1 MKSILVPIDFSKDS
15 MNALEHAIAIANKVK
30 SSVRVIHVRKDKKYD
45 EPFIIK
51 GKEKEYGSTV
61 DDFCKEL
68 IEQNKSRYKGG
79 GTFDYLIKVGK
90 IYKVISDQAIID
102 KAFLIMMGTHGVSG
116 FEEFWLGSNS
126 YRVVCK
132 APCPVITVRH
142 GFKKMNI
149 NKIVLPVDA
158 ARETRKKVPFTAD
171 LAAALEAEV
180 HVVSVRTTQKADI
193 KKRLNNYVKQIGDYL
208 EKRSIKIVT
217 DELYGSDISDLTTS
231 YGVHIGAELIAIMS
245 NQRGTPLNMHI
256 STAAQQMVNHS
267 PIPVLCIHPSYLN

>member
-15 MNALEHAIAIANKVK
+15 MNALEHAIAMANKVK
-30 SSVRVIHVRKDKKYD
+30 SSIRVIHVRKDKNYD

-51 GKEKEYGSTV
+51 GKEKEYGTTV

-68 IEQNKSRYKGG
+68 IEQNRSKYKGG

-90 IYKVISDQAIID
+90 IYKVISDQAIKD
-102 KAFLIMMGTHGVSG
+102 KAFLIIMGTHGVSG

-142 GFKKMNI
+142 GFKKKDI
-149 NKIVLPVDA
+149 NKIVLPIDA
-158 ARETRKKVPFTAD
+158 DRETRKKVQFNAD

-180 HVVSVRTTQKADI
+180 HIVSVRTTQKADI
-193 KKRLNNYVKQIGDYL
+193 KKRLNNYVKQTGDYL
-208 EKRSIKIVT
+208 KKKGVKIVT
-217 DELYGSDISDLTTS
+217 DDLYGSDIADLTTS
-231 YGVHIGAELIAIMS
+231 YGVHVRADLIAIMS

-256 STAAQQMVNHS
+256 SSTAQQMVNHS
-267 PIPVLCIHPSYLN
+267 PIPVLSIHPSYLK

>member
-15 MNALEHAIAIANKVK
+15 MNALEHAIAMANKVK
-30 SSVRVIHVRKDKKYD
+30 SSVRVIHVRKDKNYD

-68 IEQNKSRYKGG
+68 IEQNMSKYKGG

-90 IYKVISDQAIID
+90 IYKVISDQAIKD
-102 KAFLIMMGTHGVSG
+102 KAFLIIMGTHGVSG

-132 APCPVITVRH
+132 APCPVLTVRN
-142 GFKKMNI
+142 GFKKKSI
-149 NKIVLPVDA
+149 NKIVLPLDA
-158 ARETRKKVPFTAD
+158 SRETRKKVPFVAD
-171 LAAALEAEV
+171 LASALEAEV
-180 HVVSVRTTQKADI
+180 HVVSVRTTQRADI
-193 KKRLNNYVKQIGDYL
+193 IKRLNNYVKQIGDYF
-208 EKRSIKIVT
+208 EKRNIQVVR
-217 DELYGSDISDLTTS
+217 DNLYGSDISDLTAS
-231 YGVHIGAELIAIMS
+231 YGVHIGAELVAIMS

-267 PIPVLCIHPSYLN
+267 PIPVLSIHPSYLK

>member
-15 MNALEHAIAIANKVK
+15 MNALEHAIAMANKVK
-30 SSVRVIHVRKDKKYD
+30 SHIRIIHVRKDKNYD

-51 GKEKEYGSTV
+51 GKEKAYGSTV

-68 IEQNKSRYKGG
+68 VNQFKTKYNGG
-79 GTFDYLIKVGK
+79 GKLDYLIKVGK
-90 IYKVISDQAIID
+90 IYKVISDQAIKD
-102 KAFLIMMGTHGVSG
+102 KAFVIVMGTHGVSG

-142 GFKKMNI
+142 GFKKKSI
-149 NKIVLPVDA
+149 NKIVLPIDA
-158 ARETRKKVPFTAD
+158 ARETRKKIPFTAD

-180 HVVSVRTTQKADI
+180 HVLSVRTTQRADI
-193 KKRLNNYVKQIGDYL
+193 KKRLNNYVKQIGDYF
-208 EKRSIKIVT
+208 EKKGIKTVT
-217 DELYGSDISDLTTS
+217 EELHGSNIADLTTA
-231 YGVHIGAELIAIMS
+231 YGVHAGAELIAIMS

-256 STAAQQMVNHS
+256 SSTAQQMVNHS
-267 PIPVLCIHPSYLN
+267 PIPILCIHPSYLK

>member
-15 MNALEHAIAIANKVK
+15 INALEHAIAMANKVK
-30 SSVRVIHVRKDKKYD
+30 SNVRVLHVRKDKNYD

-61 DDFCKEL
+61 DDFCKSL
-68 IEQNKSRYKGG
+68 IEKNKSRYNGG

-90 IYKVISDQAIID
+90 IYKVISDQAIKD
-102 KAFLIMMGTHGVSG
+102 KAFLIIMGTHGVSG

-142 GFKKMNI
+142 GFRKMSI
-149 NKIVLPVDA
+149 SKIVLPIDA
-158 ARETRKKVPFTAD
+158 SRETRKKVPFTAD
-171 LAAALEAEV
+171 LAAALEADV
-180 HVVSVRTTQKADI
+180 HVVSVRTTQRADI
-193 KKRLNNYVKQIGDYL
+193 KKRLNNYVDQIGDYL
-208 EKRSIKIVT
+208 KKRGIKIVT

-231 YGVHIGAELIAIMS
+231 YGVHVGAELIAILS

-256 STAAQQMVNHS
+256 SSTAQQMVNHS
-267 PIPVLCIHPSYLN
+267 PVPVLSIHPSYIK